1 MNRLL
6 TAAALALALSAP
18 IAAHAMEPL
27 IAKLAE
33 VDDAVKS
40 VAPQFACYDQTD
52 PMTCQQMRTAH
63 TSIGTFYTGDF
74 PDGHRNRCFEP
85 GFNLHYSV
93 CTGKGKTWAEIY
105 NGTHW
110 TTAPLSDPRCDQW
123 GGPFTAEYLACEAA
137 LPPKNA

>member
-1 MNRLL
+1 MNRIL
-6 TAAALALALSAP
+6 TAAALASSQRANRSP
-18 IAAHAMEPL
+18 RNGAAHRQIGRSGRRSE
-27 IAKLAE
+27 
-33 VDDAVKS
+33 D
-40 VAPQFACYDQTD
+40 VAPRFACYDQTD

-63 TSIGTFYTGDF
+63 TSIGTFYAGDF

-85 GFNLHYSV
+85 GFNLHYSI